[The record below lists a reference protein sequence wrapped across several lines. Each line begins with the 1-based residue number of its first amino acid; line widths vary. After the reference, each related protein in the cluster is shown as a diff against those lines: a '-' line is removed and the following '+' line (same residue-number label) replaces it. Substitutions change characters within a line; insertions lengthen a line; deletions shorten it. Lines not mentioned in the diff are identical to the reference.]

1 MPVAV
6 GIPVAADHGGGK
18 AVPPPHHG
26 FYETRLL
33 WIVPQDHADLA
44 DCRVNTVI
52 NIKEDI
58 LAPEA
63 LGDLL
68 AGYQPAAPF
77 DQQDEQ
83 LHGEFFQAQEAL
95 PPLKP
100 ILGLVE
106 CEIAELEFLGRKSSA
121 HRP

>member
-1 MPVAV
+1 MPIAV

-18 AVPPPHHG
+18 AVSPPHHG

-33 WIVPQDHADLA
+33 WIVPQDHADFA
-44 DCRVNTVI
+44 DRSVNAVI
-52 NIKEDI
+52 DI
-58 LAPEA
+58 EEEVLAPKP

-68 AGYQPAAPF
+68 AGYQPPAPF

-83 LHGEFFQAQEAL
+83 LHGEFFQAQEAFA
-95 PPLKP
+95 PLEP